1 MAARARTRI
10 KPSRS
15 AGSRARSP
23 RRSSGRAGGGS
34 HRTARSN
41 GPERDL
47 LARLKEG
54 AVICAE
60 GYVFELERRGYL
72 QAGAFVPEVLFDHP
86 EVVEQ
91 LHMDFVHAGSD
102 VTEALTYYVH
112 REKLRVIG
120 REKDLMP
127 MNRAALGIAKRVA
140 RRTGTLFA
148 GDLCNTNIYDPA
160 DQDSLREVGRIFAEQ
175 VGWAVEAG
183 VDYFIA
189 ETFSWTGEALMA
201 LEAIRKYSKVPA
213 VVTLAMHREA
223 MTRDGHTPAEACRRL
238 EAAGADVVGLNCHRG
253 PRTMMPLLRE
263 IRAAVQCHVAAL
275 PVPYRT
281 TPEQPSFMS
290 LTDPCCGNERAFPV
304 GLDPFMCT
312 RGEIFDFG
320 REAFG
325 LGIRYLGVCCGAG
338 PHHVRALAESLGRRP
353 PASRFTVDMSRH
365 AVFGTDK
372 RIRKIMTDYRA
383 KA

>member
-1 MAARARTRI
+1 MAAKKAKVKAKSKA
-10 KPSRS
+10 KPQGTSRS
-15 AGSRARSP
+15 ASASRPAP
-23 RRSSGRAGGGS
+23 RGQGR
-34 HRTARSN
+34 
-41 GPERDL
+41 ERDL
-47 LARLKEG
+47 LARLKNG

-91 LHMDFVHAGSD
+91 LHLDFVHAGSD
-102 VTEALTYYVH
+102 VTQALTYYVH

-120 REKDLMP
+120 REKDLVP
-127 MNRAALGIAKRVA
+127 MNRAALGIAKSVA

-160 DQDSLREVGRIFAEQ
+160 DKSAIKEVARIFDEQ

-183 VDYFIA
+183 VDYFVA
-189 ETFSWTGEALMA
+189 ETLGWAGEALMA
-201 LEAIRKYSKVPA
+201 LEAIRRHSKVPV
-213 VVTLAMHREA
+213 VVTFAMHQEEL
-223 MTRDGHTPAEACRRL
+223 TRDGLTPAEACQRL

-253 PRTMMPLLRE
+253 PATMLPLLRQ
-263 IRAAVQCHVAAL
+263 IRAAVKCHVAGL

-281 TPEQPSFMS
+281 VPTQPSFMS
-290 LTDPCCGNERAFPV
+290 LTDPCCGDRRAFPV
-304 GLDPFMCT
+304 GLDPFVCT
-312 RGEIFDFG
+312 RAEIADFG
-320 REAFG
+320 REAFA

-338 PHHVRALAESLGRRP
+338 PHHIRALAESLGRHP
-353 PASRFTVDMSRH
+353 PASRYSADMSKH
-365 AVFGTDK
+365 AFFGTDK
-372 RIRKIMTDYRA
+372 QIRKIQTDYRD